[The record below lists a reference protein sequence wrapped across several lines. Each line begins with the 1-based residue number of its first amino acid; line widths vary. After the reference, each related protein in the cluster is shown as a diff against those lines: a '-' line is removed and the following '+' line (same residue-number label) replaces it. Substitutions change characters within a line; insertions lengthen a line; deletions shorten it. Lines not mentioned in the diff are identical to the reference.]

1 MPHYLFGDT
10 SFESIEKRRTLK
22 ALQLSPEE
30 ISAGI
35 TDAWN
40 KLDAFLAQIAP
51 EMPPLDGGGVGS
63 DVNFQVFEVE
73 NFNVEDTVSFEEDIE
88 PIPLE
93 IYEEVFAQFFN
104 VDTLNEI
111 AEKESTPQRVT
122 PAVRKVLD
130 YLVDHPEEA
139 ELSDYALAKRIGV
152 SHPTVGKARRV

>member
-104 VDTLNEI
+104 VETLDKI
-111 AEKESTPQRVT
+111 VEKESTPQRLT
-122 PAVRKVLD
+122 PAVRRVLD
-130 YLVDHPEEA
+130 YLVDHPEDA
-139 ELSDYALAKRIGV
+139 GLTDNALAKRIGV
-152 SHPTVGKARRV
+152 SHPTVSKARKV